1 MKFIDS
7 LTMENTL
14 QIGEDKYKTGGWKRI
29 VDPLIYCSERSSLA
43 ALMSLAL
50 QHAACGI
57 TWQVAG

>member
-1 MKFIDS
+1 MEFIDS
-7 LTMENTL
+7 LTMENTS
-14 QIGEDKYKTGGWKRI
+14 QTGEYKTGGWKRI

-43 ALMSLAL
+43 VLMSLAQQ